1 MKFSHITPAN
11 LAKAANP
18 SVTGERVS
26 KISNFSNPQRQQN
39 DRQGETIGFYVDGAA
54 NPANF
59 ANPPDNTPTIS
70 KISDLSKGNTRK
82 NADCSS
88 VRCSECGHAK
98 PATATD
104 PYSWHLCELGLKG
117 GGGWGMAP
125 RRCERWEVRP

>member
-39 DRQGETIGFYVDGAA
+39 DPQGETIGFYVDGAA

-59 ANPPDNTPTIS
+59 ANPSDYTPTIS
-70 KISDLSKGNTRK
+70 KISDFSNGATLKDAVSSRVRCGECRH
-82 NADCSS
+82 SS
-88 VRCSECGHAK
+88 V
-98 PATATD
+98 PADTD
-104 PYSWHLCELGLKG
+104 PVFGWRRCELGLLG
-117 GGGWGMAP
+117 YFA
-125 RRCERWEVRP
+125 RALHRCEGWER